1 MAADAASRAIDQAT
15 GRQFGSATQ
24 TRTYRPRWHR
34 NGWYVDT
41 EDIMSV
47 TSVANHDSTAIT
59 DFILTPRNAVPNG
72 RPYTGIEFHG
82 GTPFAWYGG
91 YPVNHHHS
99 VITVT
104 GEFGWTAV
112 PEAIKL
118 ATQIAAGRLYERRN
132 SPGGVLTQRDIDDT
146 SYHWASSA
154 ELDADVLATIR
165 PYVRVWAAA

>member
-1 MAADAASRAIDQAT
+1 
-15 GRQFGSATQ
+15 
-24 TRTYRPRWHR
+24 
-34 NGWYVDT
+34 
-41 EDIMSV
+41 MSV

-104 GEFGWTAV
+104 GEFGWPEV
-112 PEAIKL
+112 PEPIKL
-118 ATQIAAGRLYERRN
+118 ATQIHASRLYARRDTAAGPLIQKD
-132 SPGGVLTQRDIDDT
+132 VDDV
-146 SYHWASSA
+146 SYKWGTATD
-154 ELDADVLATIR
+154 LDADVESTIR
-165 PYVRVWAAA
+165 PFRRIWAAA